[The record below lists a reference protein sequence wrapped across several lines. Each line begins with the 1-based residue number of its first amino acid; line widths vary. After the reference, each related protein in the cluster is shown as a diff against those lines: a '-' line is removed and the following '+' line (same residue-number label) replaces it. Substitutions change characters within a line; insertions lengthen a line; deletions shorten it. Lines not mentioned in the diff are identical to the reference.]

1 MATISLT
8 TELDVLNKYTALLK
22 ESLGSESVYIRA
34 KETIEDLAKEGD
46 LPDSEKAKMIAEV
59 VGGLSGSLANASM
72 SAALQWASSE
82 KELAFKKIQL
92 EKELDILDSDKE
104 LKDVQIEKVKTEDVA
119 TQAQMI
125 RTYGTPTVDANNLVT
140 SLSDSGKVHEDIQ
153 LVRANVIKVGK
164 ENNVLDSKL
173 KESHVA
179 IHKVVA
185 DTYRNYGTYTYSI
198 TDQGVTEVTGTSNNV
213 TLSDLQQVIAEEQ
226 SKGYAYNAWANAATS
241 SASFLATALSSDLGL
256 NFSPENG
263 ETTPEKLAMD
273 KYLETMG
280 YLAAVNA
287 PAIP

>member
-34 KETIEDLAKEGD
+34 KETIEDLAREGD

-198 TDQGVTEVTGTSNNV
+198 TDQGVTGVSGTSNNV

>member
-1 MATISLT
+1 MERISLT

-34 KETIEDLAKEGD
+34 KETIEDLAREGD

-92 EKELDILDSDKE
+92 EKELDILDSDKK

-140 SLSDSGKVHEDIQ
+140 LLSDSGKIHEDIQ

>member
-140 SLSDSGKVHEDIQ
+140 LLSDSGKIHEDIQ
-153 LVRANVIKVGK
+153 LVRANVVKVGK

>member
-1 MATISLT
+1 MEKISLT

-34 KETIEDLAKEGD
+34 KETIEDLAREGD

>member
-198 TDQGVTEVTGTSNNV
+198 TDQGVTGVSGTSNNV